1 MLYFCSVK
9 QQTQLK
15 TKMKKITQFLV
26 MTVAMLFATMSFA
39 QGVTTSSIGGQVT
52 DEQGEPLP
60 GASVIAIHIPTG
72 SKYGAATDYKG
83 YYRISNMRTGGP
95 YSVTISYVGFKDF
108 VQEGITLQLGQ
119 SKRISTKLSESAE
132 ALDEVLIIS
141 STNGIFDSNKTGA
154 STKITRKQ
162 VEGLPNISRGIADFA
177 RLTPQAQI
185 RDDNEISIA
194 GQNNRFNSFYVDG
207 TINNDVFGLA
217 GSGTNGGQTGVNPI
231 SIDAIE
237 SFQVSVAPYD
247 VRTGGFAGGA
257 INAVTRSGTN
267 DWSGTAYYLL
277 RNQDLAGK
285 TPFDLRRDIL
295 DINGD
300 VTGKEPGE
308 KLADFT
314 AQTYGVSVGGP
325 IIKDKLFFFLNY
337 EGQGDE
343 TPQPFDEDTY
353 IGTSGAVDTVRDF
366 LSNTY
371 GYETGVTNSTNAL
384 DSDKLFLRL
393 DYNINDNNKLSLR
406 NNYVNSLQT
415 STGRSS
421 AGTIRFGNSGRE
433 FESVTNTTTF
443 EWSYSGKN
451 TANNLILGYTTVR
464 DDRNILGNP
473 FPTIE
478 INDGDG
484 RIFAGSEPFS
494 TANKL
499 DTDTFTLTN
508 NFEIYSGR
516 HTITFGTHN
525 EYTDVANTFFGRN
538 FGEYTYNSLADFLAD
553 DANEYRIGYSL
564 IGGVGDNSQGIAEF
578 DVFQMGLYVQDEVQ
592 FTDDLKITA
601 GLRFDVPFWSDGRE
615 NTDFNNR
622 TIGLLEAAGK
632 DLQGARV
639 GQGPDNTVHV
649 SPRVGFNWD
658 VNGENK
664 TQIRGG
670 LGVFTSRMP
679 LVWPG
684 GAFNNTGTTVGAF
697 RTFDDALIPDFNPDV
712 NTQLRPTDPFQGNV
726 DILAKDLRLPQV
738 FKYSLAVDQ
747 KIPGGITL
755 SGEVILNESLNAVN
769 FENLNLGNPQF
780 FTAGAGPRPN
790 YGFSN
795 GNLVDDTYQGIFL
808 VSNTSEG
815 SSWNANFT
823 AAKSFNSNLIDGN
836 VSLTYS
842 YGESD
847 VLFDSTS
854 SQIISNWAFNESVN
868 GSNDLDLSTSDF
880 DQGHRIVGN
889 AVVDFK
895 WTENIKTRI
904 GLFYEGAEGRPFS
917 YIVGGGGSEGLID
930 DTGEGFLALPF
941 IPNSESQANLVDDG
955 DYTAAQ
961 QWEDFNAF
969 IASDEHLSERRG
981 QFAERNGARSD
992 WSHIIDLKF
1001 EQEFSLVVNNKR
1013 HKLALTADIFNFTN
1027 LLNKDW
1033 GQRFFAGGFD
1043 TASLLNFEGFAAD
1056 GVTPQYTFND
1066 RVASTINQID
1076 DAGLQSSRW
1085 QMQVGLRY
1093 SF

>member
-1 MLYFCSVK
+1 
-9 QQTQLK
+9 
-15 TKMKKITQFLV
+15 MKKITQFLIAAV
-26 MTVAMLFATMSFA
+26 ALLFSTVAFA
-39 QGVTTSSIGGQVT
+39 QGVTTASLGGQVT
-52 DEQGEPLP
+52 DAQGEPLP
-60 GASVIAIHIPTG
+60 GATVVAIHVPTG
-72 SKYGAATDYKG
+72 SKYGAATDFDG

-95 YSVTISYVGFKDF
+95 YTITISYVGFENF
-108 VQEGITLQLGQ
+108 VKEGVTLQLGE
-119 SKRISTKLSESAE
+119 SKRISTQMSESAE
-132 ALDEVLIIS
+132 TLDEVVITAS
-141 STNGIFDSNKTGA
+141 NNGIFDTNKTGA

-162 VEGLPNISRGIADFA
+162 VDALPNLSRGIADFA
-177 RLTPQAQI
+177 RLTPQAQVI
-185 RDDNEISIA
+185 DDNEISVA

-247 VRTGGFAGGA
+247 VKIGGFAGGA

-277 RNQDLAGK
+277 RNQDFAGK
-285 TPFDLRRDIL
+285 TPGQED
-295 DINGD
+295 
-300 VTGKEPGE
+300 GE

-325 IIKDKLFFFLNY
+325 IIEDKLFFFLNY
-337 EGQGDE
+337 EGQNDE
-343 TPQPFDEDTY
+343 TPQPFDESTFN
-353 IGTSGAVDTVRDF
+353 GTPGAADTVRNF
-366 LSNTY
+366 LSNNF
-371 GYETGVTNSTNAL
+371 GYEAGVTNSTNSLA
-384 DSDKLFLRL
+384 SDKLFLRL

-406 NNYVNSLQT
+406 NNYINALQT

-421 AGTIRFGNSGRE
+421 TGTLRFANSGRD
-433 FESVTNTTTF
+433 FESITNTTTF

-451 TANNLILGYTTVR
+451 TANNLILGYTSVR
-464 DDRNILGNP
+464 DDRNILGDP

-478 INDGDG
+478 IRDANGS

-508 NFEIYSGR
+508 NFEIYSGK
-516 HTITFGTHN
+516 HTITLGTHN
-525 EYTDVANTFFGRN
+525 EYSDVANTFFGRN
-538 FGEYTYNSLADFLAD
+538 FGEYTYNSLDDFLND

-578 DVFQMGLYVQDEVQ
+578 DVFQAGFYVQDEVQ
-592 FTDDLKITA
+592 FSDDLKVTA

-615 NTDFNNR
+615 NTDFNGR
-622 TIGLLEAAGK
+622 TVGLLEAAGK

-649 SPRVGFNWD
+649 SPRLGFNWD

-670 LGVFTSRMP
+670 LGVFTSRIP

-684 GAFNNTGTTVGAF
+684 GSFNNTGTTVGAF
-697 RTFDDALIPDFNPDV
+697 RTFNDALIPDFNPDV
-712 NTQLRPTDPFQGNV
+712 NTQFRPDAPFQGNV
-726 DILAKDLRLPQV
+726 DLLAKDLRLPQV
-738 FKYSLAVDQ
+738 FKYSIAIDQ
-747 KIPGGITL
+747 KIWGGITL
-755 SGEVILNESLNAVN
+755 SGEVIFNESINAVN
-769 FENLNLGNPQF
+769 FQNLNLGGTQF
-780 FTAGAGPRPN
+780 FTTGAGGRQN
-790 YGFSN
+790 FGFSN
-795 GNLVDDTYQGIFL
+795 DNLIDDTYQGIFL
-808 VSNTSEG
+808 VSNTSAG

-823 AAKSFNSNLIDGN
+823 AAKNFNSSFIDAN
-836 VSLTYS
+836 VSATYS

-868 GSNDLDLSTSDF
+868 GSNNLGVSTSDF
-880 DQGHRIVGN
+880 DPGNSIISN

-904 GLFYEGAEGRPFS
+904 GLFYQGREGRPFS
-917 YIVGGGGSEGLID
+917 YVVGGRGSEDLID

-941 IPNSESQANLVDDG
+941 IPANQADANLIDDG

-961 QWEDFNAF
+961 QWEDFNTF
-969 IASDEHLSERRG
+969 INSDEHLRDRRG
-981 QFAERNGARSD
+981 QFAERNGARSE
-992 WSHIIDLKF
+992 WSHIVDLKF
-1001 EQEFSLVVNNKR
+1001 EQEFSLMINNKK
-1013 HKLALTADIFNFTN
+1013 HKLAFTADMFNFTN
-1027 LLNKDW
+1027 FLNKDW
-1033 GQRFFAGGFD
+1033 GRRFFTGGFD
-1043 TASLLNFEGFAAD
+1043 TATLLNFEGFAAD
-1056 GVTPQYTFND
+1056 GTTPQYTFND
-1066 RVASTINQID
+1066 RVANTINQID

-1085 QMQVGLRY
+1085 QMQFGIRY